1 MNLFRVSIY
10 HLSFPI
16 YHLLSISLPV
26 IYLYNPSSLYLTS
39 IYHQSIIYLSIYL
52 SSTYVYLSIK
62 LITWTQPCL
71 TQWNYEPYHIGPP
84 NTDGSWWKFW
94 QNVVHWR
101 REWQTTS
108 VFLPWE
114 PHEQYEKAKRYDTE
128 RWTTQVCKVPK
139 MLLEKDEEI
148 TPERTKRQ
156 NQSENNAQ
164 LWMWLVME
172 VKSDAVKNN
181 IG

>member
-1 MNLFRVSIY
+1 MKPWCNLVGNIIFRLTQWTY
-10 HLSFPI
+10 LE
-16 YHLLSISLPV
+16 YLSIIYLSLSIIYCLSLYLSS
-26 IYLYNPSSLYLTS
+26 IYLYHPSSLYLTS

-101 REWQTTS
+101 REWQTAS
-108 VFLPWE
+108 VFLLWE

-128 RWTTQVCKVPK
+128 RWTTQVCRCPK
-139 MLLEKDEEI
+139 CYWRRMK
-148 TPERTKRQ
+148 K
-156 NQSENNAQ
+156 
-164 LWMWLVME
+164 
-172 VKSDAVKNN
+172 
-181 IG
+181 